1 MNYYR
6 IFHILVIFAA
16 MASAQ
21 LDILGPVV
29 DGATSLTGSNDKRPA
44 LSGTGTVTKTVKDV
58 IKGVPVVGGVLG
70 GVTGVLPDVV

>member
-1 MNYYR
+1 MN
-6 IFHILVIFAA
+6 VIFAA
-16 MASAQ
+16 LASAQ

-44 LSGTGTVTKTVKDV
+44 LSGTVSKTVKDV